1 MHNINTYND
10 SKAGDPYRYL
20 DDMLILMS
28 FMMTLDSIKVEERD
42 VIRTMLD
49 DSYDSINKLF
59 EILVERG
66 SNKIDTLEKD

>member
-10 SKAGDPYRYL
+10 CKAGDPYRYL